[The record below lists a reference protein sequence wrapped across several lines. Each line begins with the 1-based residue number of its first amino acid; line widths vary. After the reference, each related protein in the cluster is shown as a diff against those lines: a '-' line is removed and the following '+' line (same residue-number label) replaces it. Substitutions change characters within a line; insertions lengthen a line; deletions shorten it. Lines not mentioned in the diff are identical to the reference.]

1 MASKITKKM
10 NTSVEGILDL
20 TDGFIKFEVED
31 VDDPVLLAELIKE
44 FNGKKIKITAAY
56 GEEL

>member
-1 MASKITKKM
+1 M